1 MYAVVLAGGVGTR
14 LWPSSRN
21 GSPKQFINLVSEHSL
36 LQETINR
43 LVNLMPL
50 ENIVVVTGESYAGQ
64 VQAQLP
70 ELPAKNILLE
80 PAGRGT
86 APAIGLGLLQIA
98 RLAKAAGDSDPV
110 VGSFHA
116 DHIITKVGHFCRVVR
131 AAAQVAEQNY
141 IVTLGITPDSPHTGY
156 GYIERGEQLD
166 QIDSLPVYRVARF
179 VEKPPRQTA
188 EQYLATGRYSWNSG
202 MFIWRLSMIMNE
214 YRQYLPELVRQL
226 EEIDRVYGEPE
237 AHETLIRVWN
247 EVRSETIDVG
257 IAEKSQRMAVLPAD
271 IGWSDV
277 GDWSAVTDIISAE
290 RGDESGNAI
299 VCQHLGLDTENSLIY
314 STNRQKL
321 IATIGLNDM
330 VVVDTPDV
338 LLVARRSQNQDV
350 KKIVE
355 RLKQDGL
362 DKYL

>member
-21 GSPKQFINLVSEHSL
+21 STPKQFINLVSELSL
-36 LQETINR
+36 LQETVKR
-43 LVNLMPL
+43 LVNLMPP

-70 ELPAKNILLE
+70 DLPTENILLE

-86 APAIGLGLLQIA
+86 APAIGLGLLHVA
-98 RLAKAAGDSDPV
+98 RLARAAGDEDPV

-116 DHIITKVGHFCRVVR
+116 DHIIARVEHFCRVVN
-131 AAAQVAEQNY
+131 AAGTVAEQGY

-156 GYIERGEQLD
+156 GYIERAEQLEE
-166 QIDSLPVYRVARF
+166 IDGLPVYRVARF
-179 VEKPPRQTA
+179 VEKPPRPTA

-202 MFIWRLSMIMNE
+202 MFIWKLSMIMNE
-214 YRQYLPELVRQL
+214 YRKYLPELARQL
-226 EEIDRVYGEPE
+226 DEIDRAYGQPD
-237 AHETLIRVWN
+237 ATDTLVKVWN

-257 IAEKSQRMAVLPAD
+257 IAEKSQQMAVLPAD

-277 GDWSAVTDIISAE
+277 GDWSAVAEIISNE
-290 RGDESGNAI
+290 KSDEAGNAV
-299 VCQHLGLDTENSLIY
+299 VCQHLGLDTKNSLIY
-314 STNRQKL
+314 STDRQKL
-321 IATIGLNDM
+321 IATIGLEEI

-355 RLKQDGL
+355 QLKQNGL